1 MNKWIIGARV
11 KTLPAAVAPVLIGT
25 AYATQI
31 SWLNASLAM
40 LVALFLQIAVNY
52 SNDYSDG
59 TKGTDSNRV
68 GPIRLVA
75 SGLATAKSVKQA
87 AVISFVIAAIAG
99 TILAIN
105 VSYWLIVVGAIS
117 IWAAW
122 GYTGGKKP
130 YGYFGFGELSVFIFF
145 GLVATVGSYYVQE
158 QVINWQIIFLAIPVG
173 AHSCAILAINNLRD
187 LPQDALSGKRT
198 MAVKIGDKNTRRFF
212 VLLLATAQILA
223 IGTSAITQLAFIS
236 TLCLP
241 LTFLISKEVL
251 AGAAGKELISVL
263 TKTAKLQLLMAV
275 FITTALIIQ
284 KG

>member
-59 TKGTDSNRV
+59 IKGTDSNRV

-223 IGTSAITQLAFIS
+223 IGTSAITQSAFIS
-236 TLCLP
+236 ALCLP

>member
-59 TKGTDSNRV
+59 IKGTDSNRV

-212 VLLLATAQILA
+212 VLLLATAQISAL
-223 IGTSAITQLAFIS
+223 GTTAITQLASIS
-236 TLCLP
+236 ALCLP

>member
-31 SWLNASLAM
+31 SWLNALLAM

-59 TKGTDSNRV
+59 IKGTDSNRV

-173 AHSCAILAINNLRD
+173 THSCAILAINNLRD

-212 VLLLATAQILA
+212 VLLLVIAQFFA
-223 IGTSAITQLAFIS
+223 AGASAIAQLAFI
-236 TLCLP
+236 TLLCLP
-241 LTFLISKEVL
+241 LTYLISKQVL
-251 AGAAGKELISVL
+251 AGAVGQELIALLSH
-263 TKTAKLQLLMAV
+263 TAKLQLLMAV
-275 FITTALIIQ
+275 LLTTALVI
-284 KG
+284 